1 MESARVAGFGTSVFS
16 EFSRLAVQ
24 HGAVNLGQGF
34 PDFDGPLEISMAAI
48 EAINGGVNQY
58 AVGQGSPVLRAA
70 VAAHSKRFY
79 GQVLDPATQVGITT
93 GATEAIFNAVMAFTN
108 PGDEVVLFEPFYDSY
123 LASVQMAHAVPR
135 FVRLRAPD
143 AAHAQWWIDDAE
155 LEAAFTK
162 KTKLVIVNTPHN
174 PTGKLFTR
182 AELERI
188 GELTRKAGAVL
199 MSDEVYEHLVFDD
212 GKHVRPATLPG
223 FDEFTLTVSSGGK
236 TFSFTGWKI
245 GWHLGRK
252 ELVTAVQKAHQWVT
266 FCSAAPFQAAIAK
279 ALELPDS
286 YFQGFV
292 QSYAQKRDFLRGALT
307 RAGFEVL
314 PCAGTYFLMARTDE
328 HRKAG
333 EDDVAFCRRLL
344 VDHGLA
350 AIPPSVFYAP
360 EHAHHVHGLARFAF
374 CKTQPVLDAAAERL
388 ARLSPSPRGGEG

>member
-1 MESARVAGFGTSVFS
+1 MESARVAGFGTSIFS

-34 PDFDGPLEISMAAI
+34 PDFDGPKEIAQAAI
-48 EAINGGVNQY
+48 DAINGGVNQY
-58 AVGQGSPVLRAA
+58 AVGQGAPQLRAA
-70 VAAHSKRFY
+70 IAAHSKRFY
-79 GQVLDPATQVGITT
+79 GQVLDPATEIGVTS
-93 GATEAIFNAVMAFTN
+93 GATEAIFDAVLALTN

-143 AAHAQWWIDDAE
+143 ATHAQWWLDDAE
-155 LEAAFTK
+155 LAAAFTP
-162 KTKLVIVNTPHN
+162 KTKLVIINTPHN

-199 MSDEVYEHLVFDD
+199 LSDEVYEHLVFDD

-223 FDEFTLTVSSGGK
+223 FSDFTLTVSSGGK
-236 TFSFTGWKI
+236 SFSFTGWKV
-245 GWHLGRK
+245 GWHLGRR
-252 ELVTAVQKAHQWVT
+252 ELVAAVQKAHQWVT
-266 FCSAAPFQAAIAK
+266 FCSAAPFQAAIGK

-292 QSYAQKRDFLRGALT
+292 ESYTQKRGFLSAALT
-307 RAGFEVL
+307 KAGFEVL
-314 PCAGTYFLMARTDE
+314 PCAGTYFLMARTDL
-328 HRKAG
+328 HRRDG

-344 VDHGLA
+344 VDHGIA
-350 AIPPSVFYAP
+350 AIPPSVFYSP
-360 EHAHHVHGLARFAF
+360 EHASHVHGMARFAF
-374 CKTQPVLDAAAERL
+374 CKTQLVLEAAAARL
-388 ARLSPSPRGGEG
+388 ARL